1 MTNQERKGE
10 SAVMRD
16 QVSSKPEAQLK
27 MAGMP
32 TLRRRYSRVDRRDLG
47 PGQQV
52 EYLGWVAGGPRF
64 GSQGTVMRALR
75 RKAVVDLGTAGTWNI
90 PYHFLAIPT
99 AA

>member
-1 MTNQERKGE
+1 MRVED
-10 SAVMRD
+10 SASPV
-16 QVSSKPEAQLK
+16 AQLK

-32 TLRRRYSRVDRRDLG
+32 APRRRYPMGDCRGVG
-47 PGQQV
+47 PGQKV

-75 RKAVVDLGTAGTWNI
+75 RKAVVDLGSAGTWHI
-90 PYHFLAIPT
+90 PYHLLAIPR

>member
-1 MTNQERKGE
+1 
-10 SAVMRD
+10 MRD
-16 QVSSKPEAQLK
+16 EVATRPEAQLK

-32 TLRRRYSRVDRRDLG
+32 TLRPRYSKVDCRDVG
-47 PGQQV
+47 PGQKV

-75 RKAVVDLGTAGTWNI
+75 RKAVVDLGSAGTWNI
-90 PYHFLAIPT
+90 PYRFLAIPE

>member
-1 MTNQERKGE
+1 
-10 SAVMRD
+10 MRTED
-16 QVSSKPEAQLK
+16 SSKPEAQLK

-32 TLRRRYSRVDRRDLG
+32 TPRRPYPRVDCRDLG

-64 GSQGTVMRALR
+64 GSQGTVTRALR
-75 RKAVVDLGTAGTWNI
+75 RKAVVDLGSGGTWHI
-90 PYHFLAIPT
+90 PYRFLAIPG

>member
-1 MTNQERKGE
+1 
-10 SAVMRD
+10 MRTEG
-16 QVSSKPEAQLK
+16 SYKPEAQLK

-32 TLRRRYSRVDRRDLG
+32 TPRRPYSRVDCRDLG
-47 PGQQV
+47 PGQKV

-75 RKAVVDLGTAGTWNI
+75 RKAVVALGRAGTWNI
-90 PYHFLAIPT
+90 PYHFLAIPR